1 MKIRI
6 KAEKINLYIPVPL
19 WAGGIAIRIGLRD
32 KLDKEQRRMI
42 LESYKVCKKHL
53 KAYKGLELVNVE
65 TANGEKVRITI

>member
-6 KAEKINLYIPVPL
+6 KADKINLYIPVPL

-32 KLDKEQRRMI
+32 KLDKEQRRMV

-53 KAYKGLELVNVE
+53 KAYKGLEIVNVE
-65 TANGEKVRITI
+65 SSTGEKVRITV

>member
-6 KAEKINLYIPVPL
+6 KADKINLYIPVPL

-32 KLDKEQRRMI
+32 KLDKEQRRMV